1 MSTTGSVVLIVL
13 CVVTLVGSFWVLY
26 GTHPRVPR

>member
-1 MSTTGSVVLIVL
+1 MSSHSDLILSVL
-13 CVVTLVGSFWVLY
+13 CVVVIVVSFWVLY